1 MKKQSKSNTR
11 SRSTSRIANKQ
22 HHRNNSRILS
32 ADHIADYTSSDLI
45 PESEGETDG
54 KIKEKKYSK
63 QKQEHGDYSD
73 KDDKVHDKLATMT
86 LKKTFTSMLSKL
98 PFADNKAETSSVKEN
113 GRSKSETSGHSTLDR
128 ATYQKRQMKKG
139 SGNLGR
145 AHSASSV
152 NLQHKGTRVLNT
164 SKEIDH

>member
-1 MKKQSKSNTR
+1 MLAGMGDWLGTLY
-11 SRSTSRIANKQ
+11 
-22 HHRNNSRILS
+22 H
-32 ADHIADYTSSDLI
+32 
-45 PESEGETDG
+45 
-54 KIKEKKYSK
+54 KYSFGNI
-63 QKQEHGDYSD
+63 HW
-73 KDDKVHDKLATMT
+73 L
-86 LKKTFTSMLSKL
+86 
-98 PFADNKAETSSVKEN
+98 
-113 GRSKSETSGHSTLDR
+113 SGHSTLDR